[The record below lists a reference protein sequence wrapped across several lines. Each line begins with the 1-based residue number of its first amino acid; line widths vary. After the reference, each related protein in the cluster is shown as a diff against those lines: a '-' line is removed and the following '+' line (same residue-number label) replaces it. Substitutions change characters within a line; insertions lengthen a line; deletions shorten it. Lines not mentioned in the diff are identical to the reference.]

1 MAVYSHGSC
10 AWLRLYEARTFE
22 YAHGDSKWHPTHRRR
37 KMLKVGGGALDI
49 IEKFWTLPTFPL
61 KPRPVGVNN
70 AARPL
75 WQEFL
80 GYSNEETNSKSTRT
94 DSVATYS

>member
-1 MAVYSHGSC
+1 
-10 AWLRLYEARTFE
+10 
-22 YAHGDSKWHPTHRRR
+22 
-37 KMLKVGGGALDI
+37 MLKVGGALDI
-49 IEKFWTLPTFPL
+49 IACEARTKILDPAHFSL
-61 KPRPVGVNN
+61 KPHPFGVHN

-80 GYSNEETNSKSTRT
+80 GFSNEEMNDKSTRT